1 MSKADEVARDTLDP
15 SHQHPM
21 RLNNDEVRV
30 TIASPPMLIEN
41 GNVSLTDATKHVLSG
56 LTWEPAHLSSL
67 STPGSGLLHLDDSMA
82 QINPG
87 CCSLPTQPTEMTKS
101 TEGSTTS
108 IPPAPQTSGFTAN
121 GLDDPIR
128 TYGFDRTL

>member
-1 MSKADEVARDTLDP
+1 
-15 SHQHPM
+15 M

-30 TIASPPMLIEN
+30 IIALPPMLIEN
-41 GNVSLTDATKHVLSG
+41 GNVSLTDAIKNALSG

-87 CCSLPTQPTEMTKS
+87 CCSLPTQPTEMNKP
-101 TEGSTTS
+101 TEASTTS
-108 IPPAPQTSGFTAN
+108 IPPALQNSDFSGN
-121 GLDDPIR
+121 GLDDSIR
-128 TYGFDRTL
+128 TYESDQTL